1 MSPEAVLE
9 LIRRMLLLVVVV
21 SGPLVATALVV
32 GLIVSLLQA
41 MTQVQEQSLT
51 FVPKAIA
58 VATALLIAGGWM
70 LRQLAQFAAA
80 MLGGM

>member
-41 MTQVQEQSLT
+41 MTQEQEQSLT

-58 VATALLIAGGWM
+58 VAAALLIAGGWM

>member
-1 MSPEAVLE
+1 VSPEAVLE